1 MSSQKQRL
9 PTVKSVL
16 DGRRSAC
23 EAYTETLKYKESSI
37 RSIYYTDTT
46 RALMALRKLCK
57 DEIREN
63 KSQ

>member
-9 PTVKSVL
+9 PTVKLVL

-23 EAYTETLKYKESSI
+23 EEYAEMLKEASLTRTYYIETNS
-37 RSIYYTDTT
+37 
-46 RALMALRKLCK
+46 ALMTLRKLCK
-57 DEIREN
+57 DEVREN